1 MQAPARR
8 PPNLRPKKSLC
19 FSSGPK
25 AGKNWWPSSR
35 PLGRRSMG
43 WYFLV
48 FALFRSSSNW
58 MRPTHIRNG
67 NLLYSVYCLNV
78 HLTQKHPQR
87 HTQNN
92 VTKCLGIL
100 WPRSFDK
107 KKKINHHS
115 HAGFLQVSEEMFPL
129 GKPPFQDYV
138 RRSCCAH
145 STLFVP
151 CRDSLAHYF
160 QLLTSLSLTSF
171 KSPLKCH
178 LIREAFPEPH
188 FWNSILS
195 CHSLTALLSLT
206 HRISASLLLS
216 VSFCLECMFH
226 ESGDFACFVGCCI
239 HDFWKCLVHCG
250 YSIKKQL
257 KNPQVNKN
265 NLLWL
270 SIL

>member
-58 MRPTHIRNG
+58 MRPTHIRDG

-107 KKKINHHS
+107 KKKLTITVMQVFFKSQRKCFLLGSLHS
-115 HAGFLQVSEEMFPL
+115 KTTLGAPAVHTAPCSFP
-129 GKPPFQDYV
+129 V
-138 RRSCCAH
+138 RTLWHTTSSCWLAC
-145 STLFVP
+145 P
-151 CRDSLAHYF
+151 SLP
-160 QLLTSLSLTSF
+160 LSL
-171 KSPLKCH
+171 H
-178 LIREAFPEPH
+178 LNVTWSERP
-188 FWNSILS
+188 
-195 CHSLTALLSLT
+195 SLN
-206 HRISASLLLS
+206 HISEIASYPVTL
-216 VSFCLECMFH
+216 
-226 ESGDFACFVGCCI
+226 
-239 HDFWKCLVHCG
+239 
-250 YSIKKQL
+250 
-257 KNPQVNKN
+257 
-265 NLLWL
+265 
-270 SIL
+270 